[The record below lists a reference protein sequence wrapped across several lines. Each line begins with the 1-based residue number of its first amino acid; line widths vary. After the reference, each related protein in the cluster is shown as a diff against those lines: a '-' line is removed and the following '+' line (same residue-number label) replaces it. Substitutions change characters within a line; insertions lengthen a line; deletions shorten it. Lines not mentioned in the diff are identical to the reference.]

1 MDEAGVPVSAAAA
14 FRARAEALVDA
25 CDVSGVRALVSE
37 IQGHQLDAMA
47 RYTRSRSA
55 AVKAAAKADY
65 YSLSALAETLLA
77 VVK

>member
-1 MDEAGVPVSAAAA
+1 MSALLD
-14 FRARAEALVDA
+14 FQARAEALVSA

-37 IQGHQLDAMA
+37 IQGEQLERMQ

-55 AVKAAAKADY
+55 ATKAAAKSEY
-65 YSLSALAETLLA
+65 YALSALAETLLA